1 MERFRASH
9 GWVVRRALR
18 RLRGGSSRLLLRR
31 RRHVHHRGGRR
42 RRLLLTAHDE
52 NVRSDAR
59 RGHPSLHGWRSRSGH
74 DARVHHSTGSVR
86 VAVLDLHLLLRL
98 HASAHR
104 GVRKVCDAVDDISQ
118 LFNVWVLTDDGD
130 ASQARRELLGD
141 EHETD
146 ETVVALRIHHALL
159 VLNHEARRDDG
170 VWKAAANLARQAQLG
185 IGAFTTLTR
194 DARHAVAARVLGG
207 PRRTHLQDSLRVRRA
222 VWTKQSVATVPWI
235 GARGVTQTRLPLI
248 VILLPRRRLV
258 AFLLAQRSLQPRL
271 LMRRRVHGTLMK
283 IVKTTNGRTNAR
295 SEGDRR
301 RRRL

>member
-1 MERFRASH
+1 MMMERFRASH

-18 RLRGGSSRLLLRR
+18 RLRGCSSRLLLRR

-42 RRLLLTAHDE
+42 RRLLTARDE
-52 NVRSDAR
+52 NARSDAR

-86 VAVLDLHLLLRL
+86 IAVLNLYLLLRL
-98 HASAHR
+98 HARAHR
-104 GVRKVCDAVDDISQ
+104 GVRKVGDAVDDISQ

-130 ASQARRELLGD
+130 ASQARRELLRD

-146 ETVVALRIHHALL
+146 ETVVALRVHHALL

-170 VWKAAANLARQAQLG
+170 VWKATANLARQAQLG
-185 IGAFTTLTR
+185 IGAFATLTR
-194 DARHAVAARVLGG
+194 DTRHAVAARVLGG

-222 VWTKQSVATVPWI
+222 ARTKQRVATVPRT

-248 VILLPRRRLV
+248 VVLLPRRRLV

-271 LMRRRVHGTLMK
+271 LMRRRVHRDHKLK
-283 IVKTTNGRTNAR
+283 LAR
-295 SEGDRR
+295 SKQRSNERTVERTIRG
-301 RRRL
+301 